1 MSNQQTPPPHIDR
14 YVVIHVATTCDEH
27 GVYVTK
33 DSAEVIEL
41 GWILLDAKTLDEVTR
56 ESVLVKP
63 INTPITPL
71 CTSAAPFRAL
81 QPAAVCASFPAIIV
95 CPSRLC
101 GAHDADSTRVL
112 AASLTTLTWEH
123 VRNAGTFRDAIN
135 RFDAFASEHLTSQNL
150 DFVFVTLDA
159 WDLRVQ
165 LPREARDKAVVL
177 PPYLQHSRTFDLRT
191 EYQRWQQHHPESL
204 PFGPSMLSNICAAL
218 EVEPVQSSAPIK
230 HNLPFHLQALAP
242 ASPRRAMEEAVTLAR
257 VLRGLI
263 RKSQPPQEHPDVL
276 TRPMDARAD
285 VRAFLSERSKVLHMS
300 GLPHDTTQSELESWF
315 TQFGGRPIAFW
326 TLRTP
331 EQHKPTGTGFA
342 VFSSHEEAAESL
354 CMNGRALNEKAIEV
368 SPSSSRV
375 LDRAAEIL
383 TPFPP
388 SKNRPRPGDWTCPSC
403 GFSNF
408 QRRTACFRCSF
419 PAVGANP
426 QGGDMG
432 GAGPGY
438 GYGYG
443 PPQMMPPAHHGG
455 HHGNMGGHGGGRMG
469 GSGVVPFRAGDWK
482 CGNEACGYHNFAKNV
497 CCLRCGASRAGAAVV
512 ADSGYPSPMNSG
524 SNYDMG
530 AGSMAG
536 TPGPGPF
543 ASAAGPFGGGAG
555 GYGGHFGGPP
565 STYALPSGIGGG
577 AAPYPSLNTHFGPAA
592 GSHSAGPFDSRA
604 AEAAFQSAGNG
615 PASAG
620 PSNNFYSSQSDSDP
634 FAFLSSGMG
643 GLTVSGGDARQNGA
657 GAPSKSPA

>member
-1 MSNQQTPPPHIDR
+1 MASQQLPQLNIDR

-41 GWILLDAKTLDEVTR
+41 GWILVDANSLEEITH

-63 INTPITPL
+63 VNTPITPL
-71 CTSAAPFRAL
+71 CT
-81 QPAAVCASFPAIIV
+81 
-95 CPSRLC
+95 
-101 GAHDADSTRVL
+101 
-112 AASLTTLTWEH
+112 SLTTLTWEH
-123 VRNAGTFRDAIN
+123 VRNAGTFRDAIT
-135 RFDAFASEHLTSQNL
+135 RFDTFATEYLTSKNL

-375 LDRAAEIL
+375 LDRAQDIL

-419 PAVGANP
+419 PAVGAGPSN
-426 QGGDMG
+426 DMG
-432 GAGPGY
+432 GGNNNYGG

-443 PPQMMPPAHHGG
+443 PPAMMPPLLMVVTTGLWVMAVVVWAVAVWCLSVPVT
-455 HHGNMGGHGGGRMG
+455 
-469 GSGVVPFRAGDWK
+469 GSVVT
-482 CGNEACGYHNFAKNV
+482 
-497 CCLRCGASRAGAAVV
+497 SRAGAAVV
-512 ADSGYPSPMNSG
+512 ADSGYPSPMDNASQYG
-524 SNYDMG
+524 MNQ
-530 AGSMAG
+530 GSMGGA
-536 TPGPGPF
+536 PGPGPF
-543 ASAAGPFGGGAG
+543 GSGSSFGGSGG
-555 GYGGHFGGPP
+555 GYNQQHFGGPP
-565 STYALPSGIGGG
+565 SHYLPSGLGGG
-577 AAPYPSLNTHFGPAA
+577 AAAYPSSLNTHGSFGSGPA
-592 GSHSAGPFDSRA
+592 SHAAGPFDSRA
-604 AEAAFQSAGNG
+604 AEAAFQSATNG
-615 PASAG
+615 PASGG
-620 PSNNFYSSQSDSDP
+620 PSNNFYNNNANNNGGNTENDP
-634 FAFLSSGMG
+634 FAFLSSGIG
-643 GLTVSGGDARQNGA
+643 GLSVSGGDGRQNG
-657 GAPSKSPA
+657 GSAPPNKSPA

>member
-1 MSNQQTPPPHIDR
+1 MSIRQAILTAERLTVAVNQ
-14 YVVIHVATTCDEH
+14 
-27 GVYVTK
+27 
-33 DSAEVIEL
+33 
-41 GWILLDAKTLDEVTR
+41 LL
-56 ESVLVKP
+56 
-63 INTPITPL
+63 
-71 CTSAAPFRAL
+71 C
-81 QPAAVCASFPAIIV
+81 QPTANFSF
-95 CPSRLC
+95 
-101 GAHDADSTRVL
+101 

-123 VRNAGTFRDAIN
+123 VRTAGTFRDAITQL
-135 RFDAFASEHLTSQNL
+135 DAFANQHLTSQNL
-150 DFVFVTLDA
+150 DFTFVTLDS

-218 EVEPVQSSAPIK
+218 EVEPVQASAPIK

-263 RKSQPPQEHPDVL
+263 RKSQPPHEHPDVL

-285 VRAFLSERSKVLHMS
+285 VRAFLSERSKVLHMA

-331 EQHKPTGTGFA
+331 DQHKPTGSGFA
-342 VFSSHEEAAESL
+342 VFSSHEEVRKDTFPSYQLCLYCHLCKRHRTIVTASYAYVLLLCNELLTLPIHGLIKFFNIRGHILTPFQAAESL

-419 PAVGANP
+419 PA
-426 QGGDMG
+426 MG
-432 GAGPGY
+432 GPSGDAMGGY
-438 GYGYG
+438 GGGGYYG
-443 PPQMMPPAHHGG
+443 PPAMMPPQQHMGHHGG
-455 HHGNMGGHGGGRMG
+455 GMGHGGGRMG
-469 GSGVVPFRAGDWK
+469 GGSGMVPFRAGDWK
-482 CGNEACGYHNFAKNV
+482 CGTEGCGYHNFAKNV
-497 CCLRCGASRAGAAVV
+497 SCLRCGSSRAAAAVV
-512 ADSGYPSPMNSG
+512 ADSGYPSPMEPPSAYG
-524 SNYDMG
+524 MG
-530 AGSMAG
+530 PGSMAG

-543 ASAAGPFGGGAG
+543 ASATGGFGSAG
-555 GYGGHFGGPP
+555 GYGQHFGPP
-565 STYALPSGIGGG
+565 STFALPSGLG
-577 AAPYPSLNTHFGPAA
+577 AATGPYPGSLNTHFGPAG

-604 AEAAFQSAGNG
+604 AEAAFQSASNG

-620 PSNNFYSSQSDSDP
+620 PSNNFYSNQGESDP
-634 FAFLSSGMG
+634 FAFLSSGMSNMALG
-643 GLTVSGGDARQNGA
+643 SGDARQNGGS

>member
-1 MSNQQTPPPHIDR
+1 MATQQSPPLKVDR

-33 DSAEVIEL
+33 DSAEVIEI
-41 GWILLDAKTLDEVTR
+41 GWILLDANSLDEIHR

-71 CTSAAPFRAL
+71 CTS
-81 QPAAVCASFPAIIV
+81 
-95 CPSRLC
+95 
-101 GAHDADSTRVL
+101 
-112 AASLTTLTWEH
+112 LTTLTWEH
-123 VRNAGTFRDAIN
+123 VRNAGSFRDAIN
-135 RFDAFASEHLTSQNL
+135 RFDAFASEHLENL
-150 DFVFVTLDA
+150 EFVFVTLEA

-204 PFGPSMLSNICAAL
+204 PFGPSSLANICAAL
-218 EVEPVQSSAPIK
+218 EVEAVQSSAPIK

-263 RKSQPPQEHPDVL
+263 RKSQPAHEHPDVL

-331 EQHKPTGTGFA
+331 EQHKPTGSGFA

-419 PAVGANP
+419 PAVS
-426 QGGDMG
+426 
-432 GAGPGY
+432 AGPTGEMGY

-443 PPQMMPPAHHGG
+443 PPAMMPPPPHMGG
-455 HHGNMGGHGGGRMG
+455 HHGHGGGHGRMG

-482 CGNEACGYHNFAKNV
+482 CGNELCGYHNFAKNV

-512 ADSGYPSPMNSG
+512 ADSGYPSPMDTPSSYGMNQ
-524 SNYDMG
+524 
-530 AGSMAG
+530 GSMAG

-543 ASAAGPFGGGAG
+543 ASAAGNFNSGG
-555 GYGGHFGGPP
+555 GYGQQQFGGPP
-565 STYALPSGIGGG
+565 STYALPSGLGGG
-577 AAPYPSLNTHFGPAA
+577 AAPYPSLNTHFGPAP

-604 AEAAFQSAGNG
+604 AEAAFQSASNG

-620 PSNNFYSSQSDSDP
+620 PGNNFYSQNDNDP
-634 FAFLSSGMG
+634 FAFLSSGIG
-643 GLTVSGGDARQNGA
+643 SLSVSNQDARQNG
-657 GAPSKSPA
+657 GSAPPNKSPA

>member
-1 MSNQQTPPPHIDR
+1 MATNPPQGSNLDR

-41 GWILLDAKTLDEVTR
+41 GWILLDAKSCEELHR

-63 INTPITPL
+63 VNTPITPL
-71 CTSAAPFRAL
+71 CT
-81 QPAAVCASFPAIIV
+81 
-95 CPSRLC
+95 
-101 GAHDADSTRVL
+101 
-112 AASLTTLTWEH
+112 SLTTLTWEH
-123 VRNAGTFRDAIN
+123 VRNSGSFRDAIN
-135 RFDAFASEHLTSQNL
+135 RFDQFANEHLLSKN
-150 DFVFVTLDA
+150 FEFAFVTLDS

-191 EYQRWQQHHPESL
+191 EYQRWQAHHPESL
-204 PFGPSMLSNICAAL
+204 PFGSSALSNICAAL

-263 RKSQPPQEHPDVL
+263 RKSQPPHEHPDVL

-331 EQHKPTGTGFA
+331 DQHKPTGTGFA
-342 VFSSHEEAAESL
+342 IFSSHEEAAESL

-419 PAVGANP
+419 PAMS
-426 QGGDMG
+426 GGPAGDPMG
-432 GAGPGY
+432 GY

-443 PPQMMPPAHHGG
+443 HPGMMGPPHH
-455 HHGNMGGHGGGRMG
+455 MGHGHGMPGHMRGGNSG
-469 GSGVVPFRAGDWK
+469 GIVPFRAGDWK
-482 CGNEACGYHNFAKNV
+482 CGSEGCGYHNFAKNV
-497 CCLRCGASRAGAAVV
+497 SCLRCGASRAGAAVV
-512 ADSGYPSPMNSG
+512 ADTAFPSPMDTPSSYG
-524 SNYDMG
+524 MG
-530 AGSMAG
+530 PPSMAG
-536 TPGPGPF
+536 TPG
-543 ASAAGPFGGGAG
+543 AGPFGAAGGFGSGAG
-555 GYGGHFGGPP
+555 FPGQQFGGPP
-565 STYALPSGIGGG
+565 STYALPSGIG
-577 AAPYPSLNTHFGPAA
+577 AASPYPPMGTQYAPNGGMHAS
-592 GSHSAGPFDSRA
+592 PFDSRA
-604 AEAAFQSAGNG
+604 AEAAFSSAGQA

-620 PSNNFYSSQSDSDP
+620 AGFSNGSVPDGQNDP
-634 FAFLSSGMG
+634 FSFLTPSFGQLS
-643 GLTVSGGDARQNGA
+643 VGDDSRRSV
-657 GAPSKSPA
+657 GAPANKSPA

>member
-1 MSNQQTPPPHIDR
+1 MANNQGHQTNLDR
-14 YVVIHVATTCDEH
+14 YIVIHVATTCDEH

-41 GWILLDAKTLDEVTR
+41 GWILLNAKNLEELHR

-63 INTPITPL
+63 VNTPITPL
-71 CTSAAPFRAL
+71 CTS
-81 QPAAVCASFPAIIV
+81 
-95 CPSRLC
+95 
-101 GAHDADSTRVL
+101 
-112 AASLTTLTWEH
+112 LTTLTWEY
-123 VRNAGTFRDAIN
+123 VRQAGSFRDAIN
-135 RFDAFASEHLTSQNL
+135 RFDTFAQEHLMTHNY
-150 DFVFVTLDA
+150 DFSFVTLDS

-177 PPYLQHSRTFDLRT
+177 PPYLQHSRAFDLRT

-204 PFGPSMLSNICAAL
+204 PFGPSSLANICAAL

-242 ASPRRAMEEAVTLAR
+242 ASPRRAMEEAITLAR
-257 VLRGLI
+257 VLRGLV
-263 RKSQPPQEHPDVL
+263 RKSQPPHEHPDVL

-285 VRAFLSERSKVLHMS
+285 VRAFLSERSKVLHMA

-331 EQHKPTGTGFA
+331 DQHKPTGSGFA

-419 PAVGANP
+419 PAVSAGS
-426 QGGDMG
+426 GGDHMG
-432 GAGPGY
+432 YSQYAYAPPSMI
-438 GYGYG
+438 
-443 PPQMMPPAHHGG
+443 PPQPPH
-455 HHGNMGGHGGGRMG
+455 MGHGGPGMG
-469 GSGVVPFRAGDWK
+469 HPRGMGNNGGMVPFRAGDWK
-482 CGNEACGYHNFAKNV
+482 CGADGCGYHNFAKNV
-497 CCLRCGASRAGAAVV
+497 SCLRCGASRAGAAVV
-512 ADSGYPSPMNSG
+512 ADTAFSSPIEPPSGYGMGPS
-524 SNYDMG
+524 
-530 AGSMAG
+530 SMSG

-543 ASAAGPFGGGAG
+543 AAASGGFGSGGGFPG
-555 GYGGHFGGPP
+555 QHFGGPQ
-565 STYALPSGIGGG
+565 STYALPSGLG
-577 AAPYPSLNTHFGPAA
+577 AATGPYPPLNTHFGP
-592 GSHSAGPFDSRA
+592 SHGPASAGPFDSRA
-604 AEAAFQSAGNG
+604 AEAAFSSAGQSSTSTGAANG
-615 PASAG
+615 
-620 PSNNFYSSQSDSDP
+620 FYSSHAEDP
-634 FAFLSSGMG
+634 FAFLSTGLG
-643 GLTVSGGDARQNGA
+643 GLTMNDDARRDRLNNGGSA
-657 GAPSKSPA
+657 RSPA

>member
-1 MSNQQTPPPHIDR
+1 MAAVTAPTPKLDR
-14 YVVIHVATTCDEH
+14 YIVIHVATTCDEH

-41 GWILLDAKTLDEVTR
+41 GWILLDSKTCEEVHTHKPAPTHSIDAQRAHLPPPPPNHPENFYLHR

-63 INTPITPL
+63 VNTPITPL
-71 CTSAAPFRAL
+71 CT
-81 QPAAVCASFPAIIV
+81 
-95 CPSRLC
+95 
-101 GAHDADSTRVL
+101 
-112 AASLTTLTWEH
+112 SLTTLTWEH
-123 VRNAGTFRDAIN
+123 VRSAGTFRDAIS
-135 RFDAFASEHLTSQNL
+135 RFDAFATEHLTSKQL
-150 DFVFVTLDA
+150 EFAFVTLDS

-177 PPYLQHSRTFDLRT
+177 PAYLQHSRTFDLRT
-191 EYQRWQQHHPESL
+191 EYQRWQTHHPESL
-204 PFGPSMLSNICAAL
+204 PFGPSSLSNICAAL

-242 ASPRRAMEEAVTLAR
+242 ASPRRAMEESITLAR

-263 RKSQPPQEHPDVL
+263 RKSQPPHEHPEIL
-276 TRPMDARAD
+276 TRPMDAHAD
-285 VRAFLSERSKVLHMS
+285 VRAFLAERSKVLHLS

-331 EQHKPTGTGFA
+331 DQHKPTGTGFA

-375 LDRAAEIL
+375 LDRAADIL

-419 PAVGANP
+419 PAMAAAP
-426 QGGDMG
+426 DPM
-432 GAGPGY
+432 GY

-443 PPQMMPPAHHGG
+443 PPSMMPAH
-455 HHGNMGGHGGGRMG
+455 MGGHGHGGMGHSRGMG
-469 GSGVVPFRAGDWK
+469 GNGGVVPFRAGDWK
-482 CGNEACGYHNFAKNV
+482 CGSEGCGYHNFAKNIN
-497 CCLRCGASRAGAAVV
+497 CLRCGAPRSGAAVV
-512 ADSGYPSPMNSG
+512 ADSAFPSPM
-524 SNYDMG
+524 D
-530 AGSMAG
+530 
-536 TPGPGPF
+536 
-543 ASAAGPFGGGAG
+543 
-555 GYGGHFGGPP
+555 PP
-565 STYALPSGIGGG
+565 SQFSAPLLRVHLPRPLVGLVDLVSSLVDPPNNYALPPGGLG
-577 AAPYPSLNTHFGPAA
+577 NAQAAYPPMGQVNQGYGSSNT
-592 GSHSAGPFDSRA
+592 SHSAASFANPA
-604 AEAAFQSAGNG
+604 TQAAFTGADHGVPSTSASNG
-615 PASAG
+615 A
-620 PSNNFYSSQSDSDP
+620 FYGSDGSSDP
-634 FAFLSSGMG
+634 FAFLSSGIG
-643 GLTVSGGDARQNGA
+643 GLTVSEDVHPRRNGA
-657 GAPSKSPA
+657 GANKSPA

>member
-1 MSNQQTPPPHIDR
+1 MASNPNQNPKLDR

-41 GWILLDAKTLDEVTR
+41 GWILLDAKDCRELHR

-63 INTPITPL
+63 LNTPITPL
-71 CTSAAPFRAL
+71 CTS
-81 QPAAVCASFPAIIV
+81 
-95 CPSRLC
+95 
-101 GAHDADSTRVL
+101 
-112 AASLTTLTWEH
+112 LTTLTWDH
-123 VRNAGTFRDAIN
+123 VANAGSFRDAIT
-135 RFDAFASEHLTSQNL
+135 RFDNFAQEHLLSKSL
-150 DFVFVTLDA
+150 EFSFVTLDS

-177 PPYLQHSRTFDLRT
+177 PPYLQHSRTFDLRN
-191 EYQRWQQHHPESL
+191 EYMRWQAHHPESL
-204 PFGPSMLSNICAAL
+204 PFGASSLANICAAL

-242 ASPRRAMEEAVTLAR
+242 ASPRRAMEEAITLTR
-257 VLRGLI
+257 VLQGLI
-263 RKSQPPQEHPDVL
+263 RKSQPAQEHPDVL

-326 TLRTP
+326 TLRTAD
-331 EQHKPTGTGFA
+331 QHKPTGSGFA

-408 QRRTACFRCSF
+408 QRRTACFRCSY
-419 PAVGANP
+419 PAVS
-426 QGGDMG
+426 
-432 GAGPGY
+432 AGPGGDPMGYSSY
-438 GYGYG
+438 GYGG
-443 PPQMMPPAHHGG
+443 PPQMMGPPQHYMGHRNSGGHPGMG
-455 HHGNMGGHGGGRMG
+455 HHGRGMGGGGGM
-469 GSGVVPFRAGDWK
+469 VPFRAGDWK
-482 CGNEACGYHNFAKNV
+482 CGSDGCGYHNFAKNV
-497 CCLRCGASRAGAAVV
+497 SCLRCGASRAGAAVV
-512 ADSGYPSPMNSG
+512 ADSAFSSPMDTPSPYN
-524 SNYDMG
+524 MG
-530 AGSMAG
+530 APPSLAA

-543 ASAAGPFGGGAG
+543 AAGPGGYGSGAFGSG
-555 GYGGHFGGPP
+555 GYGGPP
-565 STYALPSGIGGG
+565 SSYGVPGSLGGG
-577 AAPYPSLNTHFGPAA
+577 AFQPMGAGYGHAPIG
-592 GSHSAGPFDSRA
+592 HSGGPFDSRA
-604 AEAAFQSAGNG
+604 AEAAFTAAGNG
-615 PASAG
+615 PSSGGANGSG
-620 PSNNFYSSQSDSDP
+620 GYGSNYGGGTGGGMSGGQADGGANDP
-634 FAFLSSGMG
+634 FAFLSTGLG
-643 GLTVSGGDARQNGA
+643 GLSMNDESRRNGA
-657 GAPSKSPA
+657 NANKSPS

>member
-1 MSNQQTPPPHIDR
+1 MSSQQSSQFSVER

-41 GWILLDAKTLDEVTR
+41 GWILLDANTLEEITH

-63 INTPITPL
+63 VNTPITPL
-71 CTSAAPFRAL
+71 CT
-81 QPAAVCASFPAIIV
+81 
-95 CPSRLC
+95 
-101 GAHDADSTRVL
+101 
-112 AASLTTLTWEH
+112 SLTTLTWEH
-123 VRNAGTFRDAIN
+123 VRNAGTFRDAIS
-135 RFDAFASEHLTSQNL
+135 RFDAFATEYLTSKNL
-150 DFVFVTLDA
+150 DFAFVTLDA

-242 ASPRRAMEEAVTLAR
+242 ASPRRAMEEAITLAR

-375 LDRAAEIL
+375 LDRAQDIL

-419 PAVGANP
+419 PAAGSGPAGDNFSY
-426 QGGDMG
+426 GGNTG
-432 GAGPGY
+432 GGG
-438 GYGYG
+438 GYG
-443 PPQMMPPAHHGG
+443 PPQIMPPPHHGG
-455 HHGNMGGHGGGRMG
+455 HGHMGHGGRMG
-469 GSGVVPFRAGDWK
+469 GGGGGGGVVPFRAGDWK
-482 CGNEACGYHNFAKNV
+482 CGNEVCGYHNFAKNV
-497 CCLRCGASRAGAAVV
+497 CCLRCGASRASAAVV
-512 ADSGYPSPMNSG
+512 ADSGYPSPMDNS
-524 SNYDMG
+524 SQYNMG
-530 AGSMAG
+530 QGSMGG

-543 ASAAGPFGGGAG
+543 NSGNAFNAGAGYNQHFAGPPSHFLPSGLAGGAG
-555 GYGGHFGGPP
+555 GYPG
-565 STYALPSGIGGG
+565 SMNNQA
-577 AAPYPSLNTHFGPAA
+577 FGPVP
-592 GSHSAGPFDSRA
+592 GSHGAGPFDSRA
-604 AEAAFQSAGNG
+604 AEAAFQSATNG
-615 PASAG
+615 PASGAG
-620 PSNNFYSSQSDSDP
+620 PAHNNFYSSGPVGTENDP
-634 FAFLSSGMG
+634 FAFLSGGMG
-643 GLTVSGGDARQNGA
+643 GLSVSANDGRQNGSA
-657 GAPSKSPA
+657 APPSKSAA

>member
-1 MSNQQTPPPHIDR
+1 MRP
-14 YVVIHVATTCDEH
+14 ATT
-27 GVYVTK
+27 
-33 DSAEVIEL
+33 L
-41 GWILLDAKTLDEVTR
+41 
-56 ESVLVKP
+56 
-63 INTPITPL
+63 
-71 CTSAAPFRAL
+71 
-81 QPAAVCASFPAIIV
+81 
-95 CPSRLC
+95 RLT
-101 GAHDADSTRVL
+101 HFLT
-112 AASLTTLTWEH
+112 ASLTTLTWEH

-135 RFDAFASEHLTSQNL
+135 RFDKFASEHLTSQNL
-150 DFVFVTLDA
+150 DFTFVTLDS

-191 EYQRWQQHHPESL
+191 EYQRWQQYHPESL

-218 EVEPVQSSAPIK
+218 EVEPVQASAPIK

-263 RKSQPPQEHPDVL
+263 RKSQPPQDHADVL

-285 VRAFLSERSKVLHMS
+285 VRAFLSERSKVLHMA

-331 EQHKPTGTGFA
+331 DQHKPTGSGFA
-342 VFSSHEEAAESL
+342 VFSSHEEVSHTNPLNSHLYLYCRKCNRFQLVVTTRHEYTLLFFDEVIHLSPASLTKFFNARGHSLTSYQAAESL

-419 PAVGANP
+419 PAMGSGP
-426 QGGDMG
+426 SGDAMG
-432 GAGPGY
+432 GYGG

-443 PPQMMPPAHHGG
+443 PPAMMPPQHNMGHHGG
-455 HHGNMGGHGGGRMG
+455 MGGHGGGHGGGRMG
-469 GSGVVPFRAGDWK
+469 GGGGGGLVPFRAGDWK
-482 CGNEACGYHNFAKNV
+482 CGSEGCGYHNFAKNV
-497 CCLRCGASRAGAAVV
+497 ACLRCGASRAGAAVV
-512 ADSGYPSPMNSG
+512 ADSGYPSPMEAPSG
-524 SNYDMG
+524 YGM
-530 AGSMAG
+530 AHGSMAG

-543 ASAAGPFGGGAG
+543 ASTAGGFGSGG
-555 GYGGHFGGPP
+555 GYGQHFGGPP
-565 STYALPSGIGGG
+565 STYALPSGLGTATG
-577 AAPYPSLNTHFGPAA
+577 PYPSSLHNSFGPA
-592 GSHSAGPFDSRA
+592 GSSHSAGPFDSRA
-604 AEAAFQSAGNG
+604 AEAAFQSASNG

-620 PSNNFYSSQSDSDP
+620 NSNSNYYSSNQGESDP
-634 FAFLSSGMG
+634 FAFLSSGIGNLSM
-643 GLTVSGGDARQNGA
+643 TSGDARQNGA
-657 GAPSKSPA
+657 AGTTSKSPA

>member
-1 MSNQQTPPPHIDR
+1 MSSVPPQPPHFDR

-41 GWILLDAKTLDEVTR
+41 GWIELDAKSLEELHR

-71 CTSAAPFRAL
+71 CTS
-81 QPAAVCASFPAIIV
+81 
-95 CPSRLC
+95 
-101 GAHDADSTRVL
+101 
-112 AASLTTLTWEH
+112 LTTLTWEH
-123 VRNAGTFRDAIN
+123 VRNAGTFRDAVN
-135 RFDAFASEHLTSQNL
+135 RFDAFASEHLTNQNL

-263 RKSQPPQEHPDVL
+263 RKSQPAHEHPDVL

-388 SKNRPRPGDWTCPSC
+388 SKNRPRP
-403 GFSNF
+403 
-408 QRRTACFRCSF
+408 
-419 PAVGANP
+419 AVGAGGP
-426 QGGDMG
+426 QSEMGSYGGSG
-432 GAGPGY
+432 GGGGNAGY
-438 GYGYG
+438 GYGA
-443 PPQMMPPAHHGG
+443 PPMMPPPHHGG
-455 HHGNMGGHGGGRMG
+455 HHHHHGGMGGHGGGRMG

-482 CGNEACGYHNFAKNV
+482 CGNEVCGYHNFAKNV

-512 ADSGYPSPMNSG
+512 ADSGYPSPMDSG
-524 SNYDMG
+524 SNYGMG
-530 AGSMAG
+530 SHSVGG
-536 TPGPGPF
+536 TPGPGPY
-543 ASAAGPFGGGAG
+543 ASAGGPFGGAGG
-555 GYGGHFGGPP
+555 GYGQHFGGPP

-577 AAPYPSLNTHFGPAA
+577 AAPYPSALNTHIGGPAPGA
-592 GSHSAGPFDSRA
+592 HSAGPFDSRA

-620 PSNNFYSSQSDSDP
+620 PSNNFFGSQAENDP
-634 FAFLSSGMG
+634 FAFLSTGIG
-643 GLTVSGGDARQNGA
+643 GLTVSGDARQNGSGA
-657 GAPSKSPA
+657 GGPQSKSPAA

>member
-1 MSNQQTPPPHIDR
+1 MAALPPSAVPAPDR

-33 DSAEVIEL
+33 DSAEVIEI
-41 GWILLDAKTLDEVTR
+41 GWILVDAKTLEDLYHDT
-56 ESVLVKP
+56 VLVKP
-63 INTPITPL
+63 VNTPITPL
-71 CTSAAPFRAL
+71 CT
-81 QPAAVCASFPAIIV
+81 
-95 CPSRLC
+95 
-101 GAHDADSTRVL
+101 
-112 AASLTTLTWEH
+112 SLTTLTWEH
-123 VRNAGTFRDAIN
+123 VRNAGTFRDAIT
-135 RFDAFASEHLTSQNL
+135 RFDTFVNEQLSPHNL

-191 EYQRWQQHHPESL
+191 EYMRWQNHHPESL
-204 PFGPSMLSNICAAL
+204 PFGPSSLANICAAL
-218 EVEPVQSSAPIK
+218 EVEAVQTSAPIK

-242 ASPRRAMEEAVTLAR
+242 ASPRRAMDEAVTLSR

-263 RKSQPPQEHPDVL
+263 RKSQPQSEHPDVL

-331 EQHKPTGTGFA
+331 EQQKPTGTGFA

-375 LDRAAEIL
+375 LDRAHDIL
-383 TPFPP
+383 CAFPP

-408 QRRTACFRCSF
+408 QRRTACFRCSY
-419 PAVGANP
+419 PAVSAGP
-426 QGGDMG
+426 TGDMG
-432 GAGPGY
+432 YGGGGGGG

-443 PPQMMPPAHHGG
+443 PPQQMMGPPHHGHGG
-455 HHGNMGGHGGGRMG
+455 HHGHMGHGGGRMGG

-482 CGNEACGYHNFAKNV
+482 CGNEVCGYHNFAKNV
-497 CCLRCGASRAGAAVV
+497 CCLRCGASRHNAAVV
-512 ADSGYPSPMNSG
+512 ADSGYPTPGMDTPASSYMG
-524 SNYDMG
+524 S
-530 AGSMAG
+530 GSMAG
-536 TPGPGPF
+536 TPGPGH
-543 ASAAGPFGGGAG
+543 FGGGGGGFGVGG
-555 GYGGHFGGPP
+555 GYGQQQQYGPP
-565 STYALPSGIGGG
+565 STYALPSGLGGG
-577 AAPYPSLNTHFGPAA
+577 AAPYPAGLNTNFGPGPA
-592 GSHSAGPFDSRA
+592 SHSAGVFDSRA
-604 AEAAFQSAGNG
+604 EAAFNAGNG

-620 PSNNFYSSQSDSDP
+620 PTNTFYNSGERDP
-634 FAFLSSGMG
+634 FAFLASGIDN
-643 GLTVSGGDARQNGA
+643 LTVSGQNQNGG
-657 GAPSKSPA
+657 GAPGGGGPSRSPAN

>member
-1 MSNQQTPPPHIDR
+1 MSSASQSQQGNLDR

-41 GWILLDAKTLDEVTR
+41 GWLLLDAKTCDEIHR

-71 CTSAAPFRAL
+71 CT
-81 QPAAVCASFPAIIV
+81 
-95 CPSRLC
+95 
-101 GAHDADSTRVL
+101 
-112 AASLTTLTWEH
+112 SLTTLTWEH

-135 RFDAFASEHLTSQNL
+135 RFDTFASEHLISQNL
-150 DFVFVTLDA
+150 DFSFVTLDS

-165 LPREARDKAVVL
+165 LPREARDKSVVL

-218 EVEPVQSSAPIK
+218 EVEPVQTSAPIK

-242 ASPRRAMEEAVTLAR
+242 ACPRRAMEEAVTLAR
-257 VLRGLI
+257 VLKGLI
-263 RKSQPPQEHPDVL
+263 RKSQPAHEHPDVL

-285 VRAFLSERSKVLHMS
+285 VRAFLSERSKVLHMA

-331 EQHKPTGTGFA
+331 DQHKPTGSGFA

-419 PAVGANP
+419 PAMSTGPSGDNI
-426 QGGDMG
+426 GGYG
-432 GAGPGY
+432 GGY
-438 GYGYG
+438 GYGSPAMIP
-443 PPQMMPPAHHGG
+443 PPQHLNHHGG
-455 HHGNMGGHGGGRMG
+455 VVGHGGGRMG
-469 GSGVVPFRAGDWK
+469 GGNGGVVPFRAGDWK
-482 CGNEACGYHNFAKNV
+482 CGSEGCGYHNFAKNV
-497 CCLRCGASRAGAAVV
+497 SCLRCGASRAGAAVV
-512 ADSGYPSPMNSG
+512 ADSAYPSHIDTTSSYGVGPS
-524 SNYDMG
+524 SI
-530 AGSMAG
+530 SG
-536 TPGPGPF
+536 TPAPGPF
-543 ASAAGPFGGGAG
+543 ASVSGLGSGG
-555 GYGGHFGGPP
+555 GYGGGHHFGGPP
-565 STYALPSGIGGG
+565 STYALPSGLSG
-577 AAPYPSLNTHFGPAA
+577 ATAPYPSLNTHFGNPS
-592 GSHSAGPFDSRA
+592 GNSHSAGPFDSRA
-604 AEAAFQSAGNG
+604 AEAAFQSASNG
-615 PASAG
+615 PATVG
-620 PSNNFYSSQSDSDP
+620 GSNYYNQHNETDP
-634 FAFLSSGMG
+634 FAFLSTGIGSLSMGSGD
-643 GLTVSGGDARQNGA
+643 TRQNSGSQLS
-657 GAPSKSPA
+657 APNKSPA

>member
-1 MSNQQTPPPHIDR
+1 MASQQMPQLNIDR

-41 GWILLDAKTLDEVTR
+41 GWILLDASSLEEITH

-63 INTPITPL
+63 VNTPITPL
-71 CTSAAPFRAL
+71 CT
-81 QPAAVCASFPAIIV
+81 
-95 CPSRLC
+95 
-101 GAHDADSTRVL
+101 
-112 AASLTTLTWEH
+112 SLTTLTWEH
-123 VRNAGTFRDAIN
+123 VRNAGTFRDAIS
-135 RFDAFASEHLTSQNL
+135 RFDAFATEYLTSKNL

-242 ASPRRAMEEAVTLAR
+242 ASPRRAMEEAITLAR

-263 RKSQPPQEHPDVL
+263 RKSQPPQDHPDVL

-342 VFSSHEEAAESL
+342 VFSSHEE
-354 CMNGRALNEKAIEV
+354 
-368 SPSSSRV
+368 
-375 LDRAAEIL
+375 
-383 TPFPP
+383 
-388 SKNRPRPGDWTCPSC
+388 NRPRPGDWTCPSC

-419 PAVGANP
+419 PAVGSGP
-426 QGGDMG
+426 DMG
-432 GAGPGY
+432 GAGSY
-438 GYGYG
+438 GYSYG
-443 PPQMMPPAHHGG
+443 PPAMMPPPHHPHHGPMG
-455 HHGNMGGHGGGRMG
+455 HGGRMG
-469 GSGVVPFRAGDWK
+469 GGGVVPFRAGDWK
-482 CGNEACGYHNFAKNV
+482 CGNEVCGYHNFAKNV

-512 ADSGYPSPMNSG
+512 ADSGYPSPMDNG
-524 SNYDMG
+524 SQYGMSQ
-530 AGSMAG
+530 ASMAG

-543 ASAAGPFGGGAG
+543 ASGGAFGSGGGYNQHFGAPPSHFLPSGLGGGAG
-555 GYGGHFGGPP
+555 GYPG
-565 STYALPSGIGGG
+565 
-577 AAPYPSLNTHFGPAA
+577 SLNAQGFPSAP
-592 GSHSAGPFDSRA
+592 GSHPGGPFDSRA
-604 AEAAFQSAGNG
+604 AEAAFQSASNG
-615 PASAG
+615 PAAAG
-620 PSNNFYSSQSDSDP
+620 PSNNFYGANNNNNSGGNEADP
-634 FAFLSSGMG
+634 FAFLSSGIG
-643 GLTVSGGDARQNGA
+643 SLTVGSGDGRQNGT
-657 GAPSKSPA
+657 GGTPSKSPA

>member
-1 MSNQQTPPPHIDR
+1 MSNNQGQQSPNLDR

-41 GWILLDAKTLDEVTR
+41 AWIELDAKSLDEIHR
-56 ESVLVKP
+56 SSVLVKP
-63 INTPITPL
+63 LNTPITPL
-71 CTSAAPFRAL
+71 CTS
-81 QPAAVCASFPAIIV
+81 
-95 CPSRLC
+95 
-101 GAHDADSTRVL
+101 
-112 AASLTTLTWEH
+112 LTTLTWDH
-123 VRNAGTFRDAIN
+123 VRNSGTFRDAVTQIDGFVQEN
-135 RFDAFASEHLTSQNL
+135 LLSKNLEFA
-150 DFVFVTLDA
+150 FVTLDS

-191 EYQRWQQHHPESL
+191 EYQRWQQVHPESL
-204 PFGPSMLSNICAAL
+204 PFGPSSLSNICAAL
-218 EVEPVQSSAPIK
+218 EVEPVQNSAPIK

-242 ASPRRAMEEAVTLAR
+242 ASPRRAMDEAITLAR
-257 VLRGLI
+257 VLKGLI
-263 RKSQPPQEHPDVL
+263 RKSQPPHEHPDVL

-285 VRAFLSERSKVLHMS
+285 VRAFLAERSKVLHMS

-331 EQHKPTGTGFA
+331 DQHKPTGSGFA
-342 VFSSHEEAAESL
+342 VFSSHEEASIIIHSQLTNVTNENMQAAESL

-375 LDRAAEIL
+375 LDRAADIL

-419 PAVGANP
+419 PAVS
-426 QGGDMG
+426 
-432 GAGPGY
+432 AGPGGDPMGYSSY
-438 GYGYG
+438 GFG
-443 PPQMMPPAHHGG
+443 PMVHQQHPH
-455 HHGNMGGHGGGRMG
+455 MGGHGGHGMGHSRGMG
-469 GSGVVPFRAGDWK
+469 GGGGMVPFRAGDWK
-482 CGNEACGYHNFAKNV
+482 CGAEGCGYHNFAKNV
-497 CCLRCGASRAGAAVV
+497 ACLRCGASRATAAVV
-512 ADSGYPSPMNSG
+512 AESGFSSPMDNSSQYGMGPG
-524 SNYDMG
+524 SV
-530 AGSMAG
+530 AG

-543 ASAAGPFGGGAG
+543 ANPAG
-555 GYGGHFGGPP
+555 GFGNGNFHGQPYGGPP
-565 STYALPSGIGGG
+565 SQYALPSGLGAPTGPFPPIHTNFGG
-577 AAPYPSLNTHFGPAA
+577 PSS
-592 GSHSAGPFDSRA
+592 GSISAGPFDNRA
-604 AEAAFQSAGNG
+604 AEAAFSSAGQG

-620 PSNNFYSSQSDSDP
+620 PSNGFYSAGPDTRDP
-634 FAFLSSGMG
+634 FHFLSNGIGSLSMG
-643 GLTVSGGDARQNGA
+643 NEVDRSDRLA
-657 GAPSKSPA
+657 GATAGQTSA

>member
-1 MSNQQTPPPHIDR
+1 MSSQQLSQLNIDR

-41 GWILLDAKTLDEVTR
+41 GWILIDANSLEEITH

-63 INTPITPL
+63 VNTPITPL
-71 CTSAAPFRAL
+71 CT
-81 QPAAVCASFPAIIV
+81 
-95 CPSRLC
+95 
-101 GAHDADSTRVL
+101 
-112 AASLTTLTWEH
+112 SLTTLTWEH
-123 VRNAGTFRDAIN
+123 VRNAGTFRDAIT
-135 RFDAFASEHLTSQNL
+135 RFDTFATEYLTSKNL

-242 ASPRRAMEEAVTLAR
+242 ASPRRAMEEAITLAR

-375 LDRAAEIL
+375 LDRAQDIL

-419 PAVGANP
+419 PAVGAGPSN
-426 QGGDMG
+426 DMG
-432 GAGPGY
+432 GSNNNYGGG

-443 PPQMMPPAHHGG
+443 PPAMMPPPPHGG
-455 HHGNMGGHGGGRMG
+455 HHGPMGHGGGGRMG

-482 CGNEACGYHNFAKNV
+482 CGNEVCGYHNFAKNV

-512 ADSGYPSPMNSG
+512 ADSGYPSSMDNASQYGMNQ
-524 SNYDMG
+524 
-530 AGSMAG
+530 GSMGSA
-536 TPGPGPF
+536 PGPGPF
-543 ASAAGPFGGGAG
+543 GSNSSFGGSGG
-555 GYGGHFGGPP
+555 GYNQQQPQHFGGPP
-565 STYALPSGIGGG
+565 SHYLPSGLGGG
-577 AAPYPSLNTHFGPAA
+577 AAAYPSSLNTHGSFGSGPA
-592 GSHSAGPFDSRA
+592 SHSTGPFDSRA
-604 AEAAFQSAGNG
+604 AEAAFQSATNG
-615 PASAG
+615 PASGG
-620 PSNNFYSSQSDSDP
+620 PSNNFYNNNGSNNNGGNGENDP

-643 GLTVSGGDARQNGA
+643 GLSVSGDGRQNG
-657 GAPSKSPA
+657 GSAPPNKSPA

>member
-1 MSNQQTPPPHIDR
+1 MSTAIQSQQGNLDR

-41 GWILLDAKTLDEVTR
+41 GWILLDAKTCDELHR

-71 CTSAAPFRAL
+71 CTS
-81 QPAAVCASFPAIIV
+81 
-95 CPSRLC
+95 
-101 GAHDADSTRVL
+101 
-112 AASLTTLTWEH
+112 LTTLTWEH
-123 VRNAGTFRDAIN
+123 VRTAGTFRDAIN
-135 RFDAFASEHLTSQNL
+135 RFDTFAAEHLTSQNL
-150 DFVFVTLDA
+150 DFSFVTLDS

-218 EVEPVQSSAPIK
+218 EVEPVQASAPIK

-263 RKSQPPQEHPDVL
+263 RKSQPPHEHPDVL

-285 VRAFLSERSKVLHMS
+285 VRAFLSERSKVLHMA

-331 EQHKPTGTGFA
+331 DQHKPTGSGFA

-419 PAVGANP
+419 PA
-426 QGGDMG
+426 MG
-432 GAGPGY
+432 GQAAEMGGGY
-438 GYGYG
+438 GGGGGGGGYGYG
-443 PPQMMPPAHHGG
+443 PPAMMPPPPHMGHHGG
-455 HHGNMGGHGGGRMG
+455 MGGGHGGGRMG
-469 GSGVVPFRAGDWK
+469 GGGGVVPFRAGDWK
-482 CGNEACGYHNFAKNV
+482 CGSEGCGYHNFAKNV
-497 CCLRCGASRAGAAVV
+497 SCLRCGASRAGAAVV
-512 ADSGYPSPMNSG
+512 ADSGYPSPMDAANNYSMG
-524 SNYDMG
+524 SN
-530 AGSMAG
+530 SMAG

-543 ASAAGPFGGGAG
+543 GSAAGGFGPSG
-555 GYGGHFGGPP
+555 GYGGQHFGGPP
-565 STYALPSGIGGG
+565 STYALPSGLG
-577 AAPYPSLNTHFGPAA
+577 APTGSYPSLNTHFGPASGA
-592 GSHSAGPFDSRA
+592 HSAGPFDSRA
-604 AEAAFQSAGNG
+604 AEAAFQSASNG

-620 PSNNFYSSQSDSDP
+620 PSNNFYTNQGESDP
-634 FAFLSSGMG
+634 FAFLSSGITNLSMG
-643 GLTVSGGDARQNGA
+643 SGDARQNGA
-657 GAPSKSPA
+657 SAPSKSPA